1 MGKGM
6 SSIIK
11 QAQKMQARLLE
22 IQEELAK
29 KTVEATAGGGMV
41 TVVANGQQEIVQLKI
56 EEDVVDPNDVEM
68 LEDLLLAAI
77 NEAVR
82 QSREMMAAE
91 MGKATGGLNIPGLV

>member
-41 TVVANGQQEIVQLKI
+41 TVVANGQQEIVELKI
-56 EEDVVDPNDVEM
+56 EEDVVNPNDVEM

-91 MGKATGGLNIPGLV
+91 MSKATGGLNIPGLV